1 MDKKRPSD
9 ICFIKFKEARTFLL
23 FYLDLNANYYG
34 KLALVAVSVVIS
46 CHETTEFHI
55 YETLLSHI
63 TKKHKICKTRQ
74 CQSRG
79 TFSRDRIF
87 CIRKIT

>member
-63 TKKHKICKTRQ
+63 TKKTQNLQDKAMSVTWY
-74 CQSRG
+74 
-79 TFSRDRIF
+79 FSS
-87 CIRKIT
+87 